1 MSRFTLSESNDL
13 GFDVFDVPLFP
24 LSMIAAANQLPN

>member
-1 MSRFTLSESNDL
+1 MSRFALTESNDL

-24 LSMIAAANQLPN
+24 LSMIAAITLAS